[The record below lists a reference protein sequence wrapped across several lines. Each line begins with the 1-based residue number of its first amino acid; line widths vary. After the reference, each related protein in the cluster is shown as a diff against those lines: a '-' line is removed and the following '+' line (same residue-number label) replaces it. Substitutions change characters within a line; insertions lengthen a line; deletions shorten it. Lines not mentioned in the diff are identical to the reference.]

1 MYRKLSYSSMYRSRM
16 GILISSLYPIVLA
29 NGLYVNLNLD
39 AIVEDRLVFNVRI
52 SVISNLREFQRL

>member
-1 MYRKLSYSSMYRSRM
+1 MD
-16 GILISSLYPIVLA
+16 ILISSLYPIVLA